1 MWMFLKVMLAM
12 SAATSFVAVP
22 TAYFSHHGQA
32 QTEGQVSVH
41 TAAGTHASSHI
52 DTQVAARGQANE
64 SQAANTN
71 TKVKVKVNPGGTA
84 SVTTR
89 GGATNPVT
97 VAKPN
102 PLSSLITWGKVQS
115 VGNGKIVLTSKGQA
129 SESFTITGNTHIV
142 FISGGPIQADETP
155 NRAVSTLRPGDNVM
169 LISKGGVAVTIVD
182 RGGTT
187 GPYLPLGGRRLAPGS
202 MSTQSSGSLSLSAG
216 DR

>member
-41 TAAGTHASSHI
+41 TATGTHASSHI
-52 DTQVAARGQANE
+52 DAHVAARGQAND
-64 SQAANTN
+64 SQAANTQ
-71 TKVKVKVNPGGTA
+71 VKVNPGGPA
-84 SVTTR
+84 SVPTR

-97 VAKPN
+97 AAKPN
-102 PLSSLITWGKVQS
+102 PLGSLITWGKVQS
-115 VGNGKIVLTSKGQA
+115 VGNGKIVLITKGQA
-129 SESFTITGNTHIV
+129 SESFTMTGNTHIV
-142 FISGGPIQADETP
+142 FISGGPIQADEMP

-169 LISKGGVAVTIVD
+169 LIARGGVAVTIVD
-182 RGGTT
+182 RGGTN
-187 GPYLPLGGRRLAPGS
+187 GPYLPLGGSRLAPGS
-202 MSTQSSGSLSLSAG
+202 MSTVSSVSSGSLSLSAG